1 MEENAY
7 LTSIFASVFYLVASV
22 RLFRLN
28 RRTGERPELLL
39 GFYFGLSG
47 AYYLGYN
54 LPSLL
59 GFDSWNPGTGWIIE
73 SIYVLGVFPYLFFIR
88 SVFRPKAAW
97 AGALVGICSV
107 LLLVSTA
114 LISVAG
120 RETYSLDNPWFLVQW
135 AGYTIPCAWMC
146 WEALL
151 SRPSAQK
158 RVRLGLCDPI
168 VANRYLLLALFGGFQ
183 VLACLADLF
192 YAADVGGGQAVSLFS
207 DALLGGSEIAS
218 VAVLWLAFFPPPFY
232 TNWITRRTAMLSTPM
247 DG

>member
-73 SIYVLGVFPYLFFIR
+73 SIPDMGQ
-88 SVFRPKAAW
+88 FRP
-97 AGALVGICSV
+97 
-107 LLLVSTA
+107 
-114 LISVAG
+114 
-120 RETYSLDNPWFLVQW
+120 
-135 AGYTIPCAWMC
+135 
-146 WEALL
+146 
-151 SRPSAQK
+151 
-158 RVRLGLCDPI
+158 
-168 VANRYLLLALFGGFQ
+168 
-183 VLACLADLF
+183 
-192 YAADVGGGQAVSLFS
+192 
-207 DALLGGSEIAS
+207 
-218 VAVLWLAFFPPPFY
+218 
-232 TNWITRRTAMLSTPM
+232 
-247 DG
+247 